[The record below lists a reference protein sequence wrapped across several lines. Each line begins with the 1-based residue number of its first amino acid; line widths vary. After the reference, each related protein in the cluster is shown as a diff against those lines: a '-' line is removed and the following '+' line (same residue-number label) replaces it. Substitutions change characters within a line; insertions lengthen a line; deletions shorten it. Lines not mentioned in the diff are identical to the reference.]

1 MYHFLFSEVP
11 RVLLEIFLQG
21 NGGAVL
27 VGPGWGQ
34 KPGEGCPSLWQG
46 RGLHLGC
53 VMETHLQERQLI
65 PSGAADGAGSQARG
79 R

>member
-1 MYHFLFSEVP
+1 M
-11 RVLLEIFLQG
+11 
-21 NGGAVL
+21 
-27 VGPGWGQ
+27 GPGWGQ

-53 VMETHLQERQLI
+53 AMETHLQERQLL